1 MKIYQMILP
10 IKLKHTLE
18 DPQLYSKH
26 TVSPVS
32 LYLWFSY
39 YMACSRPSVWVNEQ
53 KKLMFAPSFSYLHL
67 H

>member
-1 MKIYQMILP
+1 MISP

-18 DPQLYSKH
+18 DPWLYSKH

-53 KKLMFAPSFSYLHL
+53 KKSDVYTLFLLSSSPLTS
-67 H
+67 